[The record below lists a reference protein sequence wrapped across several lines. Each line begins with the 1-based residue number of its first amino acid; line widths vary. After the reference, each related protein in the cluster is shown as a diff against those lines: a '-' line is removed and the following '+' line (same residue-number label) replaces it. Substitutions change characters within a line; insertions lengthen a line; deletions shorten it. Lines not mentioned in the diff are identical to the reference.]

1 MQDQLEC
8 AGDGK
13 SGICQVEDTDLES
26 AFPCTCCVAL
36 MLNSE
41 LRNLLRAAFWGWGS
55 QLQAFT
61 MSFHGQTLRDHLTW
75 PCTWNAPEPS
85 THACTWA
92 SGWEGINPLWNPKPN
107 SFNENQM
114 RVYSAPR
121 SVFSEGYGDIVLPI
135 NELRVLRQRQT
146 SKLITAGDI
155 TGDGSGGYILGDRRR
170 IEKVIN
176 NQRRK
181 RHFICILKDKSESD
195 RSKKLRGQNEGV
207 TIIEITEHFPMF
219 QVYSKP
225 FLHITSF
232 NPHSN
237 TLRQILS

>member
-36 MLNSE
+36 MLNPE
-41 LRNLLRAAFWGWGS
+41 LGNLLRAAFWGCKS

-75 PCTWNAPEPS
+75 RCTWNAPEPS
-85 THACTWA
+85 THPCTWA
-92 SGWEGINPLWNPKPN
+92 SGWEGIKPLWNLKPI
-107 SFNENQM
+107 SFNKNQM

-121 SVFSEGYGDIVLPI
+121 SVFNEGYGDIVLAI
-135 NELRVLRQRQT
+135 NEFRVLWQRQIC
-146 SKLITAGDI
+146 KLITAGDI
-155 TGDGSGGYILGDRRR
+155 TGDESGGYILRDRRG

-181 RHFICILKDKSESD
+181 KHLICILKGKSESD
-195 RSKKLRGQNEGV
+195 RSEKVKEARMKE
-207 TIIEITEHFPMF
+207 
-219 QVYSKP
+219 
-225 FLHITSF
+225 
-232 NPHSN
+232 
-237 TLRQILS
+237 